1 MKNIFSKTIANLRES
16 GNLKVTRQTFSNQI
30 VFDQS
35 IQCGQFTSIKFLNS
49 DFKNIDFILMCL
61 ENTTKKQ
68 ENFL

>member
-35 IQCGQFTSIKFLNS
+35 IQCGQFTSNEKYG
-49 DFKNIDFILMCL
+49 FIYIYL
-61 ENTTKKQ
+61 
-68 ENFL
+68 